1 MFLLLNFWNNESSKY
16 ICEINF
22 LASKWTLYR
31 VYRVEKELILFC
43 VLSLKVSWAKAP
55 GHNILWISPGEAY
68 SIFAY
73 FSRPLFHSQGPFVV
87 IFFMLYKKVM
97 PEPNYTCCIYIVKYF
112 FSWRANGEKI
122 QKMAPLAQMRIFFL
136 YDQQTMIWEVSQ
148 RFWILQ
154 IFYTHTLDILW
165 SVEVKF
171 STNTHLKKNS

>member
-22 LASKWTLYR
+22 LASKWTLYG
-31 VYRVEKELILFC
+31 VYRVEKGLLMFC

-73 FSRPLFHSQGPFVV
+73 FSRPLFHSKGPFVV

-97 PEPNYTCCIYIVKYF
+97 PEPNYTIHAA
-112 FSWRANGEKI
+112 STSSN
-122 QKMAPLAQMRIFFL
+122 IFFHGGQKGKKFKKWPPWL
-136 YDQQTMIWEVSQ
+136 KWEFFFFMISKQWFERLANDSEFC
-148 RFWILQ
+148 RYFIL
-154 IFYTHTLDILW
+154 ILKSNLAETHTWKRIYKVD
-165 SVEVKF
+165 
-171 STNTHLKKNS
+171 